1 MSLLAKQFLGKEAN
15 FFRMNVKTIE
25 AFEHEEIT
33 GEEAL
38 ERLVKLG
45 RKKGFVNID
54 DVLQVVPGEQR
65 HSEKLEEIFEA
76 LLSEGI
82 PLIEDEETETAEMV
96 EDLETEGEDAG
107 NDAKVLYN
115 SDDPLAEAETDDLVR
130 LYFNEAASVPLLTA
144 SEEVTLAKSME
155 RGNIAREKLATKNL
169 SAAKR
174 AQLMQEVQEGW
185 DARQHIIVA
194 NSRLVISI
202 AKKNMN
208 RGLPLIDLIQEGN
221 IGLMRAAKKFDY
233 RRGFKFSTY
242 ATWWI
247 RQAITRAISNKS
259 RTIRIPAHMGDKI
272 AKMMRTKNVLKQEL
286 KREPTT
292 LEIADSLDTSP
303 QEIELITKA
312 AFQPHSLET
321 PIGSDEDSVLGELI
335 EDETSPS
342 PEETTAQSLLEEDLS
357 RTIDETLPLREARIL
372 RLRFGLDDGKVHSLS
387 DVGRKL
393 GVTRER
399 VRQIEA
405 QALRKLRDPR
415 VRSRLKDYV
424 A

>member
-1 MSLLAKQFLGKEAN
+1 MD
-15 FFRMNVKTIE
+15 VKTIE
-25 AFEHEEIT
+25 AFEHEET
-33 GEEAL
+33 TLSEEEAL
-38 ERLVKLG
+38 ERLIKLG
-45 RKKGFVNID
+45 RKQGFVSID
-54 DVLQVVPGEQR
+54 NVLQMVPGQQRQSEQ
-65 HSEKLEEIFEA
+65 LEEIFEA
-76 LLSEGI
+76 LLSAGI
-82 PLIEDEETETAEMV
+82 PLVEDEETPDAADEV
-96 EDLETEGEDAG
+96 EVDDEVEYEREELS
-107 NDAKVLYN
+107 AKEK
-115 SDDPLAEAETDDLVR
+115 DDVLAESETGDLVR
-130 LYFNEAASVPLLTA
+130 LYFNEAASVPLLRA
-144 SEEVTLAKSME
+144 DEEVTLAKAME
-155 RGNIAREKLATKNL
+155 RGNKARAKLTEKGLN
-169 SAAKR
+169 AAKR
-174 AQLMQEVQEGW
+174 TALLRDVQEGW

-233 RRGFKFSTY
+233 HRGFKFSTY

-272 AKMMRTKNVLKQEL
+272 AKMMRLKNTMKQEL
-286 KREPTT
+286 KREPT
-292 LEIADSLDTSP
+292 LMELSDALDVNP
-303 QEIELITKA
+303 EEVELITTA
-312 AFQPHSLET
+312 AYQPHSLET
-321 PIGSDEDSVLGELI
+321 PIGSEEDSVLGDIL

-342 PEETTAQSLLEEDLS
+342 PEETTAQSLLEEDLAK
-357 RTIDETLPLREARIL
+357 TIEETLPLREARIL

>member
-1 MSLLAKQFLGKEAN
+1 M
-15 FFRMNVKTIE
+15 
-25 AFEHEEIT
+25 
-33 GEEAL
+33 
-38 ERLVKLG
+38 
-45 RKKGFVNID
+45 
-54 DVLQVVPGEQR
+54 VPGEQR
-65 HSEKLEEIFEA
+65 QSEHLEEIFEA
-76 LLSEGI
+76 LLNEGI
-82 PLIEDEETETAEMV
+82 PLVEDDDVDGAEMSEV
-96 EDLETEGEDAG
+96 EVEEEEVENERTRI
-107 NDAKVLYN
+107 YN
-115 SDDPLAEAETDDLVR
+115 SDDPLAEAETGDLVR
-130 LYFNEAASVPLLTA
+130 LYFNEAASVPLLTGA
-144 SEEVTLAKSME
+144 EEVDLAKKME
-155 RGNIAREKLATKNL
+155 RGNKA
-169 SAAKR
+169 R
-174 AQLMQEVQEGW
+174 AQLAQKGLSATKRAELQEAVQVGW

-272 AKMMRTKNVLKQEL
+272 AKMMRMKNTLKQEL
-286 KREPTT
+286 KREPTLVELADA
-292 LEIADSLDTSP
+292 LEVSS
-303 QEIELITKA
+303 EEMELITTA
-312 AFQPHSLET
+312 GYQPHSLET

-335 EDETSPS
+335 EDETAPS
-342 PEETTAQSLLEEDLS
+342 PEESTAQSLLEQDLA

>member
-1 MSLLAKQFLGKEAN
+1 MSN
-15 FFRMNVKTIE
+15 TIE
-25 AFEHEEIT
+25 AFENEAISLNED
-33 GEEAL
+33 EAL
-38 ERLVKLG
+38 ERLIRLG
-45 RKKGFVNID
+45 RKQGFVSID
-54 DVLQVVPGEQR
+54 NVLQLVPGEQR
-65 HSEKLEEIFEA
+65 QSEHLEEIFEA
-76 LLSEGI
+76 LLNEGI
-82 PLIEDEETETAEMV
+82 PLVEDEDTDSIELSEADEDVEDEEPTNERSKIYAP
-96 EDLETEGEDAG
+96 
-107 NDAKVLYN
+107 
-115 SDDPLAEAETDDLVR
+115 DDPLAEAETGDLVR

-144 SEEVTLAKSME
+144 AEEVDLAKKME
-155 RGNIAREKLATKNL
+155 RGNKARTQLAQKGL

-174 AQLMQEVQEGW
+174 AELQEAVQVGW

-272 AKMMRTKNVLKQEL
+272 AKMMRMKNTLKQEL
-286 KREPTT
+286 KREAT
-292 LEIADSLDTSP
+292 LAELAEALEVSAE
-303 QEIELITKA
+303 EIELITTA
-312 AFQPHSLET
+312 GYQPHSLET

-335 EDETSPS
+335 EDETAPS
-342 PEETTAQSLLEEDLS
+342 PEESTAQSLLEQDLA

-424 A
+424 N

>member
-1 MSLLAKQFLGKEAN
+1 MTI
-15 FFRMNVKTIE
+15 KTIE
-25 AFEHEEIT
+25 AFEHEDVN
-33 GEEAL
+33 EEHAL
-38 ERLVKLG
+38 ESLIKLG
-45 RKKGFVNID
+45 RKQGFVSID
-54 DVLQVVPGEQR
+54 DVLQLVPAEQR
-65 HSEKLEEIFEA
+65 QSGQLEEVFEA
-76 LLSEGI
+76 LLSTGI
-82 PLIEDEETETAEMV
+82 PLVEDEEAAHDTDV
-96 EDLETEGEDAG
+96 NDLEDSVEVDQEPEGE
-107 NDAKVLYN
+107 VQYN
-115 SDDPLAEAETDDLVR
+115 SDDPLAEAETGDLVR
-130 LYFNEAASVPLLTA
+130 LYFNEAASVPLLKA
-144 SEEVTLAKSME
+144 EEEVTLAKAME
-155 RGNIAREKLATKNL
+155 LGNKARAKLAERNL
-169 SAAKR
+169 SPTKR
-174 AQLMQEVQEGW
+174 ALLLKQIKDGW

-247 RQAITRAISNKS
+247 RQAITRSISNKS

-272 AKMMRTKNVLKQEL
+272 AKLMRTKNSMKQEL
-286 KREPTT
+286 KREPT
-292 LEIADSLDTSP
+292 LMEMADSLDTTP
-303 QEIELITKA
+303 QEVELITKA
-312 AFQPHSLET
+312 AYQPHSLET

-342 PEETTAQSLLEEDLS
+342 PEESTAQSLLQQDLA
-357 RTIDETLPLREARIL
+357 RTIEDNLPLREARIL
-372 RLRFGLDDGKVHSLS
+372 RLRFGLDDGRVHSLS
-387 DVGRKL
+387 DVGRRL

-424 A
+424 TS

>member
-1 MSLLAKQFLGKEAN
+1 MT
-15 FFRMNVKTIE
+15 VKTIE
-25 AFEHEEIT
+25 EFEQEGLT
-33 GEEAL
+33 QEEAI
-38 ERLVKLG
+38 ERLLKLG
-45 RKKGFVNID
+45 RKQGFVSID
-54 DVLQVVPGEQR
+54 NVLQLVPGEQR
-65 HSEKLEEIFEA
+65 QSDQLEEIFEA
-76 LLSEGI
+76 LLSAGI
-82 PLIEDEETETAEMV
+82 PLVEDEEVEAGEMLDNI
-96 EDLETEGEDAG
+96 EEEEPEPE
-107 NDAKVLYN
+107 KEEIYN
-115 SDDPLAEAETDDLVR
+115 SDDPLAEAETGDLVR

-144 SEEVTLAKSME
+144 QEEVKLAKAME
-155 RGNIAREKLATKNL
+155 KGNGAREKLATKNL

-174 AQLMQEVQEGW
+174 KQLMDDVQEGW
-185 DARQHIIVA
+185 EARQHLIVA

-272 AKMMRTKNVLKQEL
+272 SKMMRTKNMLKQEL
-286 KREPTT
+286 KREPT
-292 LEIADSLDTSP
+292 LMEIADTMDTSP
-303 QEIELITKA
+303 QEVELITKA

-342 PEETTAQSLLEEDLS
+342 PEETTAQSLLEQDLA
-357 RTIDETLPLREARIL
+357 RTIEETLPLREARIL
-372 RLRFGLDDGKVHSLS
+372 RLRFGLDDGRVHSLS

-415 VRSRLKDYV
+415 VRHRLKDYV

>member
-1 MSLLAKQFLGKEAN
+1 MD
-15 FFRMNVKTIE
+15 VKTIE

-38 ERLVKLG
+38 ERLIKLG
-45 RKKGFVNID
+45 RKKGFVSID
-54 DVLQVVPGEQR
+54 DVLQMVPGEQR
-65 HSEKLEEIFEA
+65 HSEQLEEIFEA
-76 LLSEGI
+76 LLNVGI
-82 PLIEDEETETAEMV
+82 PLV
-96 EDLETEGEDAG
+96 EDDETDAPDAAEEREGADEVGEDA
-107 NDAKVLYN
+107 VVYYN
-115 SDDPLAEAETDDLVR
+115 SDDPLAEAETGDLVR
-130 LYFNEAASVPLLTA
+130 LYFNEAASVPLLTG
-144 SEEVTLAKSME
+144 SEEVTIAKQME
-155 RGNIAREKLATKNL
+155 RGNTAREKLATKNL
-169 SAAKR
+169 SASKR
-174 AQLMQEVQEGW
+174 TQLMQEVQEGW
-185 DARQHIIVA
+185 DARQHLIVA

-292 LEIADSLDTSP
+292 VEIADSLDTSP

-321 PIGSDEDSVLGELI
+321 PIGSEEDSVLGELI

-342 PEETTAQSLLEEDLS
+342 PEETTAQTLLEEDLS

-415 VRSRLKDYV
+415 VRHRLKDYV
-424 A
+424 S

>member
-1 MSLLAKQFLGKEAN
+1 
-15 FFRMNVKTIE
+15 MNLKTIE
-25 AFEHEEIT
+25 AFENDEVNE
-33 GEEAL
+33 EEAL
-38 ERLVKLG
+38 ERLLKLG
-45 RKKGFVNID
+45 RKQGFVSID
-54 DVLQVVPGEQR
+54 NVLQLVPGEQR
-65 HSEKLEEIFEA
+65 QSEQLEEIFEA
-76 LLSEGI
+76 LLSAGI
-82 PLIEDEETETAEMV
+82 PLVEDEET
-96 EDLETEGEDAG
+96 D
-107 NDAKVLYN
+107 
-115 SDDPLAEAETDDLVR
+115 LAEADLDDLDDEEDSEPDKEVYLSHDDHDMETDTSDLVR

-144 SEEVTLAKSME
+144 KEEVNLAKAME
-155 RGNIAREKLATKNL
+155 RGNSARAKLAEKGL
-169 SAAKR
+169 SPSKR
-174 AQLMQEVQEGW
+174 KQLLEDVQKGW
-185 DARQHIIVA
+185 DARQHLIVA

-272 AKMMRTKNVLKQEL
+272 SKLMRMKNTLKQEYR
-286 KREPTT
+286 REPTL
-292 LEIADSLDTSP
+292 LELADALDTSP
-303 QEIELITKA
+303 QEVELITKA

-321 PIGSDEDSVLGELI
+321 PIGADEDSVLGEII
-335 EDETSPS
+335 EDETAPS
-342 PEETTAQSLLEEDLS
+342 PEESTAQTLLQEDLF
-357 RTIDETLPLREARIL
+357 RTIEDTLPLREARIL
-372 RLRFGLDDGKVHSLS
+372 RLRFGLDDGRVHSLS

-415 VRSRLKDYV
+415 VRHRLKDYV

>member
-1 MSLLAKQFLGKEAN
+1 MTVQ
-15 FFRMNVKTIE
+15 TIE
-25 AFEHEEIT
+25 AFEHEMLED
-33 GEEAL
+33 EAL
-38 ERLVKLG
+38 TRLLELG
-45 RKKGFVNID
+45 REQGFVSID

-65 HSEKLEEIFEA
+65 QAEQLEEIFET
-76 LLSEGI
+76 LLNAGI
-82 PLIEDEETETAEMV
+82 PLSEEDEHEISQNGKSSKKVEEPKEYTPAE
-96 EDLETEGEDAG
+96 E
-107 NDAKVLYN
+107 
-115 SDDPLAEAETDDLVR
+115 PLAEAEVNDLVR
-130 LYFNEAASVPLLTA
+130 LYFNEAASVPLLT
-144 SEEVTLAKSME
+144 SEEEVKLAKAME
-155 RGNIAREKLATKNL
+155 RGRKASEKMSAKGLSADESEKLLILIT
-169 SAAKR
+169 
-174 AQLMQEVQEGW
+174 EGW
-185 DARQHIIVA
+185 EARQHLIVA

-202 AKKNMN
+202 AKKNMG

-247 RQAITRAISNKS
+247 RQAITRSISNKS

-272 AKMMRTKNVLKQEL
+272 SKLMRTKNIMKQQL
-286 KREPTT
+286 HREPSMEELAEN
-292 LEIADSLDTSP
+292 LEIPP
-303 QEIELITKA
+303 QEVELIIKA
-312 AFQPHSLET
+312 AYQPHSLET
-321 PIGSDEDSVLGELI
+321 PIGNEEDSVLGELI
-335 EDETSPS
+335 EDEMAPS
-342 PEETTAQSLLEEDLS
+342 PEDSTTQTMMEEDLA

-372 RLRFGLDDGKVHSLS
+372 RLRFGLDDGKIHSLS

-415 VRSRLKDYV
+415 VQQRLSDYI

>member
-1 MSLLAKQFLGKEAN
+1 MSTN
-15 FFRMNVKTIE
+15 TIE
-25 AFEHEEIT
+25 AFETEEVSLS
-33 GEEAL
+33 EDAAL
-38 ERLVKLG
+38 ERLIRLG
-45 RKKGFVNID
+45 RKQGFVSID
-54 DVLQVVPGEQR
+54 NVLQLVPGEQR
-65 HSEKLEEIFEA
+65 QSEHLEEIFEA
-76 LLSEGI
+76 LLNEGI
-82 PLIEDEETETAEMV
+82 PLVEDEDAEGV
-96 EDLETEGEDAG
+96 ELSDADDDYEEEAPA
-107 NDAKVLYN
+107 NERSKIYAP
-115 SDDPLAEAETDDLVR
+115 DDPLAEAETGDLVR
-130 LYFNEAASVPLLTA
+130 LYFNEAASIPLLTA
-144 SEEVTLAKSME
+144 AEEVDLAKKME
-155 RGNIAREKLATKNL
+155 RGNKARLQLAKKGL

-174 AQLMQEVQEGW
+174 AELQEAVQVGW
-185 DARQHIIVA
+185 DARQHIILA

-233 RRGFKFSTY
+233 RLGFKFSTY

-272 AKMMRTKNVLKQEL
+272 AKMMRMKNTLKQEL
-286 KREPTT
+286 KREAT
-292 LEIADSLDTSP
+292 LAELAEALEVSP
-303 QEIELITKA
+303 DEIELITTA
-312 AFQPHSLET
+312 GYQPHSLET

-342 PEETTAQSLLEEDLS
+342 PEESTAQSLLEEDLA

-424 A
+424 N

>member
-1 MSLLAKQFLGKEAN
+1 
-15 FFRMNVKTIE
+15 MNNKTIE
-25 AFEHEEIT
+25 AFEQEVNE
-33 GEEAL
+33 EEAL
-38 ERLVKLG
+38 EALLKLG
-45 RKKGFVNID
+45 RKQGYVSID
-54 DVLQVVPGEQR
+54 NVLQLVPGEQR
-65 HSEKLEEIFEA
+65 QSEQLEEIFEA
-76 LLSEGI
+76 LLSAGI
-82 PLIEDEETETAEMV
+82 PLV
-96 EDLETEGEDAG
+96 EDDE
-107 NDAKVLYN
+107 NDLT
-115 SDDPLAEAETDDLVR
+115 EAELEDLDEDDSEPDNEVFLSHNDHDMETDTSDLVR

-144 SEEVTLAKSME
+144 KEEVNLAKAME
-155 RGNIAREKLATKNL
+155 RGNSARAKLAEKGL
-169 SAAKR
+169 SVSKR
-174 AQLMQEVQEGW
+174 KQFLDDVQKGW
-185 DARQHIIVA
+185 DSRQHLIVA

-272 AKMMRTKNVLKQEL
+272 AKLMRMKNTLKQEYH
-286 KREPTT
+286 REPTL
-292 LEIADSLDTSP
+292 LELADALDTSP
-303 QEIELITKA
+303 QEVELITKA

-321 PIGSDEDSVLGELI
+321 PIGQDEDSVLGEII
-335 EDETSPS
+335 EDETAPS
-342 PEETTAQSLLEEDLS
+342 PEESTSQTLLQEDLF
-357 RTIDETLPLREARIL
+357 RTIEETLPLREARIL
-372 RLRFGLDDGKVHSLS
+372 RLRFGLDDGRVHSLS

-415 VRSRLKDYV
+415 VRVRLKDYV
-424 A
+424 G

>member
-1 MSLLAKQFLGKEAN
+1 MKRKQME
-15 FFRMNVKTIE
+15 V
-25 AFEHEEIT
+25 FEPEELNEK
-33 GEEAL
+33 EEAL
-38 ERLVKLG
+38 QRLLKLG
-45 RKKGFVNID
+45 RKQGSVSID
-54 DVLQVVPGEQR
+54 NVLQLVPGEQR
-65 HSEKLEEIFEA
+65 HSADLEDIFEA
-76 LLSEGI
+76 LLTAGI
-82 PLIEDEETETAEMV
+82 PLVEDEEAEEAETPEAELDDADE
-96 EDLETEGEDAG
+96 EDEPD
-107 NDAKVLYN
+107 NDVVYYT
-115 SDDPLAEAETDDLVR
+115 SDDPLAEAETGDLVR
-130 LYFNEAASVPLLTA
+130 LYFNEAASVPLLKA
-144 SEEVTLAKSME
+144 HEEVSLAKAME
-155 RGNIAREKLATKNL
+155 LGNKSRAKLAEKNL
-169 SAAKR
+169 SASKKAELLK
-174 AQLMQEVQEGW
+174 QVQDGW

-272 AKMMRTKNVLKQEL
+272 AKLMRMKNTMKQEL
-286 KREPTT
+286 KREPT
-292 LEIADSLDTSP
+292 LMEMADALDTNP
-303 QEIELITKA
+303 QEVELITKA

-321 PIGSDEDSVLGELI
+321 PIGSDEDSVLGEMI

-342 PEETTAQSLLEEDLS
+342 PEESTAQTLLQEDLF
-357 RTIDETLPLREARIL
+357 RTIEDTLPLREARIL
-372 RLRFGLDDGKVHSLS
+372 RLRFGLDDGRVHSLS
-387 DVGRKL
+387 DVGRRL